1 MRMIPIVMLVISRI
15 HMYVCICN
23 AVTDKEIRQAV
34 RLGAT
39 SVKHL
44 KESLG
49 VASSC
54 GKCASCAKA
63 IIKEERP
70 SSCGGTFMLQPI

>member
-1 MRMIPIVMLVISRI
+1 MIPIAILNQVKSN
-15 HMYVCICN
+15 MYVCICN

-49 VASSC
+49 VAGNC

-70 SSCGGTFMLQPI
+70 SMGYARTFVLQPI